1 MKFDAKDKEDLN
13 KIGIFTLLDLA
24 LKIPKNY
31 DDTTLTNTPKDGSV
45 SVEVEIK
52 NSYRQNGI
60 LHIVSWCESWS
71 TNIKIVIFN
80 AKAWHFG
87 AFKLHKK
94 IYINGKCSYAFGGW
108 QITNPK
114 IITKINEIL
123 PKYKLNLRD
132 DRFRSLID
140 KYIKFENLIS
150 DGLSQNEAEFLTKIH
165 KNDENSVILIDELNK
180 NGYGAEILK
189 FVEIYNYLKKL
200 SAKKRN
206 FKANDIE
213 IFDIVGWI
221 SSLPFSLTSDQEKA
235 IADIRADFS
244 GFEAK
249 RRVVMGDVGSGKT
262 VVILASA
269 LMVYPKTAVVMA
281 PTSILAEQIYDEAVR
296 LLPNFMKIKLVK
308 SGEKEP
314 KFDGV
319 NLIIGTHVLLYNE
332 LPKAAVVMI
341 DEQHRFGS
349 NQREKIN
356 QLVKDGQ
363 NYAHVIQFSATPIPR
378 TLSMIQSSFVEFS
391 FLKQMPFKK
400 NIHSQILQSGDFETL
415 IKHIRRE
422 IANQKQV
429 IIVYPLV
436 ESSESSNYQ
445 SLSEAQGFWLK
456 NFKNVFITHGKD
468 REKEQILREF
478 RANGDILLSTT
489 VVEVGIS
496 LPRLSTI
503 VVVGAERLGLATLHQ
518 LRGRVGRQGGEGF
531 CFLFTKLK
539 NPPERL
545 KEFCTTLDGFKIAE
559 IDLKNRQSGDIL
571 GGAFQHGA
579 TFEYYDFEEHI
590 TQSAKKRLRMQTKM
604 I

>member
-436 ESSESSNYQ
+436 EISESSNYQ

-545 KEFCTTLDGFKIAE
+545 KEFCATLDGFQIAE